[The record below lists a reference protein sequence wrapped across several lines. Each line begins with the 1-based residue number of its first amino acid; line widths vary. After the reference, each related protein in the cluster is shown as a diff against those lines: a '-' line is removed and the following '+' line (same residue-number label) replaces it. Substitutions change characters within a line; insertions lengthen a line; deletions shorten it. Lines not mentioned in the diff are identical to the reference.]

1 MFCVALFDWT
11 YTVNRDSSGCHRF
24 TRLQPGLLKAPLHL
38 LLAGMMAVFFVSAA
52 SANSKYAGIVI
63 DAKTGKT
70 LYASSAES
78 HRYPASLTKMMT
90 LYLVFEAIDSG
101 RITKKTRIRISKN
114 AAAEQ
119 PSKLGVRA
127 GQSVSVEQAIYALV
141 TKSANDVSTAVAEHL
156 GGSESGFAKKM
167 TAKARALRM
176 SKTTFRNAHGLPN
189 SRQKTTAHD
198 MARLG
203 LALREHFP
211 QHYHYFSTRSFKYG
225 KARYGN
231 HNRLLGTVKGVD
243 GIKTGYTRASG
254 FNLVTSVRQNG
265 RSIVAVVMGGK
276 TGASRNAQMKKLI
289 ARYLP
294 KASKRG
300 KGNLIAKA
308 PSRSI
313 KIALPKTGP
322 VPKFRDF
329 SEVRVALA
337 YAKPE
342 KTASFPV
349 PVGRPVI
356 GKEALING
364 LKKQRAVAAPAP
376 RPQVAVEP
384 ATQTANAQQPVD
396 AIVTSSISLP
406 TGWVIQIGASP
417 TQEAAERLL
426 SDAQSKT
433 GGIMADAKPFT
444 MVTHRN
450 GEQLHRARFAG
461 FSGKS
466 QAWSACKAL
475 KKKGYGCWATQQ

>member
-1 MFCVALFDWT
+1 MNKAL
-11 YTVNRDSSGCHRF
+11 SGCRSF
-24 TRLQPGLLKAPLHL
+24 ALPRPRLLEALLHFFFIAL
-38 LLAGMMAVFFVSAA
+38 LVACFSTAA

-70 LYASSAES
+70 LYASSADS

-90 LYLVFEAIDSG
+90 LYMVFEAIDSG
-101 RITKKTRIRISKN
+101 RISKKTRIRVSKN

-127 GQSVSVEQAIYALV
+127 GQTVSVEQAIYALV

-156 GGSESGFAKKM
+156 GGSEAGFAKQM
-167 TAKARALRM
+167 TSKARSLRM

-189 SRQKTTAHD
+189 SRQKTTARD

-203 LALREHFP
+203 VALREHFP
-211 QHYHYFSTRSFKYG
+211 HHYHYFSTRSFKYG
-225 KARYGN
+225 KARFGN

-243 GIKTGYTRASG
+243 GIKTGYIRASG
-254 FNLVTSVRQNG
+254 FNLVTSVRKDG

-276 TGASRNAQMKKLI
+276 TGASRNAQMKKLV

-294 KASKRG
+294 KASRRG
-300 KGNLIAKA
+300 KGNLIAKG
-308 PSRSI
+308 PSTSI
-313 KIALPKTGP
+313 KVVLPKTGP

-337 YAKPE
+337 YAQPE
-342 KTASFPV
+342 KAASFPT

-356 GKEALING
+356 GKEALISG
-364 LKKQRAVAAPAP
+364 LKKQRAVAAPIP
-376 RPQVAVEP
+376 RPKADLGSNN
-384 ATQTANAQQPVD
+384 QTASIEQPVD
-396 AIVTSSISLP
+396 TIVTSSTGLP
-406 TGWVIQIGASP
+406 SGWVIQIGASP
-417 TQEAAERLL
+417 TREAAENLL
-426 SDAQSKT
+426 FEAKAKT
-433 GGIMADAKPFT
+433 GGVMTAAEPFT
-444 MVTHRN
+444 VITHRN